1 MFELL
6 FLIVIDK
13 YLLIDSLYHFISN
26 IIKFFVKITC
36 NSGDR
41 NRGRDSFHCKS
52 NYSNSLKKSELGEYV
67 ILGNYKVVK

>member
-13 YLLIDSLYHFISN
+13 HLLIDSLYHFISK
-26 IIKFFVKITC
+26 IIKFSVKITD

-41 NRGRDSFHCKS
+41 NRESDSIHHKS
-52 NYSNSLKKSELGEYV
+52 NYINSLKKSELGEYV
-67 ILGNYKVVK
+67 ILGNCKVVK